1 MKLRHRVTTDGVA
14 TDGAATDG
22 AATAT
27 QDPLLELD
35 AEDLSRLSA
44 TFSPPQWLRNL
55 GRTSWLL
62 AGVLLVLGG
71 LIWILG
77 ETEQIVTPV
86 TAALIVAVVVT
97 PLVNALE
104 PRVHRT
110 GAAAIVLLSAVAIAV
125 AIALLVVAGISSQS
139 GAISDAATAASE
151 KVADWL
157 TSLGMDES
165 GAANVKETLQSSVPN
180 LVSTLTHGV
189 LHTIAGIASLAFGLS
204 LAALSL
210 FFLLRDGPMMR
221 GWVDRHLGVPPAV
234 GRTITGGLITA
245 LRNYFRGV
253 TIVGL
258 FNGVV
263 VLIGALI
270 LGVPL
275 AGTIALVTFVTAY
288 IPYIGAFVAGAFAVI
303 IALGAK
309 GTTTAIIMLVIVL
322 LANGLLQNL
331 IQPFVMG
338 AALSLNPL
346 VVLVLTISA
355 GCLFGTIGLVLAA
368 PIASAAV
375 HITRD
380 LSRARAAASLAPP

>member
-1 MKLRHRVTTDGVA
+1 MTIASDAAPAADGLP
-14 TDGAATDG
+14 TAAD
-22 AATAT
+22 AAA
-27 QDPLLELD
+27 LELD
-35 AEDLSRLSA
+35 ADDLAKLSG
-44 TFSPPQWLRNL
+44 TFNSPTWLRRL

-62 AGVLLVLGG
+62 TGVLLVLGG
-71 LIWILG
+71 LIWLIG
-77 ETEQIVTPV
+77 ETAPIVGPV
-86 TAALIVAVVVT
+86 TGALIVAVVVT
-97 PLVNALE
+97 PVVGLLE
-104 PRVHRT
+104 RKMPRIA
-110 GAAAIVLLSAVAIAV
+110 AAAIVLLSAVAIAV
-125 AIALLVVAGISSQS
+125 AIALLVVAGINSQS
-139 GAISDAATAASE
+139 GAISDTAKAASA

-165 GAANVKETLQSSVPN
+165 GAANVKETLQSSAPKII
-180 LVSTLTHGV
+180 STLTHGV
-189 LHTIAGIASLAFGLS
+189 IHGIAGVATLAFGLS

-221 GWVDRHLGVPPAV
+221 GWIDRHLGVPPAV

-253 TIVGL
+253 TVVAA
-258 FNGVV
+258 FNGIVV
-263 VLIGALI
+263 MIGALI

-275 AGTIALVTFVTAY
+275 AGTIAIVTFVTAY
-288 IPYIGAFVAGAFAVI
+288 IPYIGAFIAGTFAVV
-303 IALGAK
+303 IALGSE
-309 GTTTAIIMLVIVL
+309 GTTDAVIMLVIVI

-331 IQPFVMG
+331 VQPFAMG

-346 VVLVLTISA
+346 IVLVLTISA

-380 LSRARAAASLAPP
+380 LSRARAAALSGTALPLAPP